1 MGMGKSAADA
11 LPELRRKGI
20 SAGVSNFSMGGQILS
35 APEIAQALRLQ
46 VKRCLPAGNNNISA
60 RYTHSVLVHW

>member
-20 SAGVSNFSMGGQILS
+20 TASGSGFILNGQTMSA
-35 APEIAQALRLQ
+35 AEIALALRLQ
-46 VKRCLPAGNNNISA
+46 VSP
-60 RYTHSVLVHW
+60 